1 MRIGELLRTMREEAA
16 TRRLNPRDADL
27 LLSDVLQK
35 PPVWLIAHDDEEV
48 SAEDEDAYTDLL
60 ARRFRGEP
68 LQYIR
73 GRCEF
78 YGRDFLTDRRAL
90 IPRPETEH
98 LVESAVSL
106 IPRNGRIIDV
116 GTGSGCISVSVALER
131 PDLTVFA
138 TDISIEALLVARSN
152 RDRLGARV
160 ELFVADSVRGFRGPF
175 DAILSNP
182 PYIPAKEIPY
192 LQSEVREHE
201 PRVALTTGGEGLDV
215 VRELVDSA
223 PSLLTSEGRLFM
235 EIGYQQRDAVEAL
248 AADRGWESIRFVD
261 DLAAIPRMALL
272 EGVPGEIENE
282 I

>member
-35 PPVWLIAHDDEEV
+35 PAAWLIAHDDEEV

-78 YGRDFLTDRRAL
+78 YGREFLTDRRAL

-106 IPRNGRIIDV
+106 IPRNGRVIDV

-131 PDLTVFA
+131 PDLTVYA

-152 RDRLGARV
+152 RDRLGASV
-160 ELFVADSVRGFRGPF
+160 ELFVADSVRGFQGPF

-223 PSLLTSEGRLFM
+223 PSLLTPEGRLFM
-235 EIGYQQRDAVEAL
+235 EIGYQQRDAVQAL
-248 AADRGWESIRFVD
+248 ASDRGWGSIRFVD

-272 EGVPGEIENE
+272 EGVPRD
-282 I
+282 

>member
-1 MRIGELLRTMREEAA
+1 MRIGELLKAMRAEAA
-16 TRRLNPRDADL
+16 ARRLNPRDADL

-35 PPVWLIAHDDEEV
+35 PVAWLIGHDEEEV
-48 SAEDEDAYTDLL
+48 SAEDEDTYTDLL

-78 YGRDFLTDRRAL
+78 YGRDFVTDRRAL

-106 IPRNGRIIDV
+106 IPQNGRVIDV

-131 PDLTVFA
+131 PDLTMFA
-138 TDISIEALLVARSN
+138 TDISIEALHVARTN
-152 RDRLGARV
+152 RDRLGAQV
-160 ELFVADSVRGFRGPF
+160 ELLVADSVRGFHGPF
-175 DAILSNP
+175 DAIMSNP

-215 VRELVDSA
+215 VRELVDLA
-223 PSLLTSEGRLFM
+223 PSLLTPEGRLFM
-235 EIGYQQRDAVEAL
+235 EIGYQQRDAVERL
-248 AADRGWESIRFVD
+248 AEERGWGSIRFVD

-272 EGVPGEIENE
+272 EGVPAELKIGN
-282 I
+282 

>member
-1 MRIGELLRTMREEAA
+1 MKIGELLKDMRGEAA
-16 TRRLNPRDADL
+16 ARRLNPRDADL
-27 LLSDVLQK
+27 LLSDVLDK
-35 PPVWLIAHDDEEV
+35 PVTWLIGHDEEEI
-48 SAEDEDAYTDLL
+48 SAEDEDRYTDLL

-78 YGRDFLTDRRAL
+78 YGREFLSDRRAL

-106 IPRNGRIIDV
+106 IPKNGRVIDV
-116 GTGSGCISVSVALER
+116 GTGSGCIAVSVALER

-138 TDISIEALLVARSN
+138 TDISIEALQVARAN
-152 RDRLGARV
+152 RDSLGARL
-160 ELFVADSVRGFRGPF
+160 EFLVADSVRGFRGPY

-215 VRELVDSA
+215 VRELVDFA
-223 PSLLTSEGRLFM
+223 PSLLTPEGRLFM

-248 AADRGWESIRFVD
+248 AAERGWGSIRFVD

-272 EGVPGEIENE
+272 EGVPGN
-282 I
+282 